1 MSLRDEAKKM
11 NSGKG
16 ISFMEGRERG
26 SIDELLGKTVTIR
39 DYAFLEGQDGEY
51 AVFIID
57 EDKDSFF
64 FGGSVLTENLKNLSA
79 EAKIECQNEGL
90 PTLME
95 KRQSKKT
102 KRTYTSV
109 EFFPDEED
117 DLPF

>member
-1 MSLRDEAKKM
+1 MSLKERMMSM
-11 NSGKG
+11 NQNEGIPFMKG
-16 ISFMEGRERG
+16 RTKGEVS
-26 SIDELLGKTVTIR
+26 ELLGQVVTIR
-39 DYAFLEGQDGEY
+39 DFDFLDGQDGTY
-51 AVFIID
+51 VVFIVD
-57 EDKDSFF
+57 EIGDSFF
-64 FGGSVLTENLKNLSA
+64 FGGSVLTDNLKNLSA